1 MGRAVTFCAPSA
13 GAVRLVFSMRL
24 VLAAVLLSACA
35 GQFANPLDSEEMV
48 DAGEEERPIGPA
60 HGVEREHV
68 EYEVKLRG
76 IVVGKFQVAV
86 GSRGV
91 VDGRQ
96 AVVVR
101 SRGLGAG
108 LADAFGDFQWDLT
121 TTVDIDGGCV
131 LEEDE
136 EISISVGGKRKH
148 QHQVRKFKLDE
159 CRHNIHTGAGALR
172 GWRSHIGSTAVLDVS
187 FDFGSIDI
195 ALTDAARET
204 IGTVQGSTPAIRY
217 DGIVRGEHKISGWLS
232 DDDARVPLRM
242 RSGSKLGD
250 VELEMVRYE
259 VPRDH

>member
-1 MGRAVTFCAPSA
+1 
-13 GAVRLVFSMRL
+13 MRL
-24 VLAAVLLSACA
+24 VLAAVIVSGCA
-35 GQFANPLDSEEMV
+35 GQFANPLDSDEMV
-48 DAGEEERPIGPA
+48 DAAEEERPIGPA

-86 GSRGV
+86 GSRGL

-101 SRGLGAG
+101 SRGVGAG

-121 TTVDIDGGCV
+121 TTVDIDAGCA

-136 EISISVGGKRKH
+136 EISISVGSKREH
-148 QHQVRKFKLDE
+148 QHHVRKFKLDE
-159 CRHNIHTGAGALR
+159 CRHNIHTAAGALR
-172 GWRSHIGSTAVLDVS
+172 GWRTHIGSTAVLDVN
-187 FDFGSIDI
+187 FDGGSVDI
-195 ALTDAARET
+195 ELTDAARET
-204 IGTVQGSTPAIRY
+204 IGTVQGSTPSIRY
-217 DGIVRGEHKISGWLS
+217 DGIVRGKHKISGWLS

-242 RSGSKLGD
+242 HSGSKLGD
-250 VELEMVRYE
+250 VEIEMVSYE